1 MAKLETALSLDQIL
15 EGMRQLSDEEK
26 RALASTVLSDPN
38 LEAFVEEL
46 DDSLTCERADNDGP
60 PEPFSSHE
68 LTASTCFH

>member
-26 RALASTVLSDPN
+26 RALASTVLSDPK

-46 DDSLTCERADNDGP
+46 DDSLTCERAANDGP
-60 PEPFSSHE
+60 PEPFNPDELTQHE
-68 LTASTCFH
+68 L